1 MIQMESEPQAVKDIL
16 DQDIVSIDMR
26 RFENV
31 NVVFPSDGEK
41 PNFVPVKRPSEGRIY
56 VTNYALILSQ
66 TNSIGVRDWN
76 QG

>member
-1 MIQMESEPQAVKDIL
+1 
-16 DQDIVSIDMR
+16 MR

-31 NVVFPSDGEK
+31 NFVFPSDGEK

-56 VTNYALILSQ
+56 VTNDALILSQ